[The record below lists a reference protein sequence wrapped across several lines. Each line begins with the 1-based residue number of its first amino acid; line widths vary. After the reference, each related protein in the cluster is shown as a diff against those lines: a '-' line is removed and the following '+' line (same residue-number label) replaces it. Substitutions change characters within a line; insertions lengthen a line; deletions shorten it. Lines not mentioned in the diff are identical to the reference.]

1 MDRVRTKKM
10 VAVVALAL
18 FVSAMMLPSA
28 RAGQVIDR
36 IVATVNGHII
46 LQSDWDEA
54 LCYEALLNGRA
65 LNQFTDDD
73 RRSVLDRLID
83 HELLGEQ
90 MKSASFEHA
99 SESEA
104 AARVA
109 EARKQYAEAATDE
122 GWQLVLGRFG
132 LSEKDL
138 VAHVQQ
144 QIDLMRLVDAHL
156 RPAVQIDSKTIEA
169 YFREK
174 FVLQLKQSIVAEIPS
189 ADVAALPLHDRG
201 HRRSHEGRTA
211 HRGVI
216 PLLAAYAGVRPAY
229 RSEEHTSELQS
240 LRHLVCRLLLEK
252 KNTSEI
258 ESLRNLVCRLLLGK
272 NILCSSL

>member
-1 MDRVRTKKM
+1 MSTGRAKI
-10 VAVVALAL
+10 AVTFAMLAL
-18 FVSAMMLPSA
+18 LLGAPCQPLA

-104 AARVA
+104 AARLA

-138 VAHVQQ
+138 V
-144 QIDLMRLVDAHL
+144 
-156 RPAVQIDSKTIEA
+156 
-169 YFREK
+169 
-174 FVLQLKQSIVAEIPS
+174 
-189 ADVAALPLHDRG
+189 
-201 HRRSHEGRTA
+201 
-211 HRGVI
+211 
-216 PLLAAYAGVRPAY
+216 
-229 RSEEHTSELQS
+229 
-240 LRHLVCRLLLEK
+240 
-252 KNTSEI
+252 
-258 ESLRNLVCRLLLGK
+258 
-272 NILCSSL
+272 